1 MLLSIIINI
10 ILVLIL
16 IILLFIIRDK
26 EVKYKK
32 ISALYDGALKES
44 KEELQ
49 ELKKSIQQN
58 KEVIDELFKSLN
70 HER

>member
-10 ILVLIL
+10 ILVLIV

-26 EVKYKK
+26 EVKYRKV
-32 ISALYDGALKES
+32 SALYVGALQES
-44 KEELQ
+44 KHELQ

-58 KEVIDELFKSLN
+58 KEVIDQLFKTFKP
-70 HER
+70 